1 MRLVETCADR
11 GADHIVAAG
20 DDCDRCAEAERA
32 LHGRGKLADDRS
44 GRDGGGELLARERD
58 AAEQIVRP
66 VALAEVEQHGA
77 GGFGLAGRGR
87 KAEPLDEEILVG
99 CPARRGGENVRFVLL
114 NPENFGKAAD
124 IQRRHS
130 APVEERLTAV
140 GVGEAANLVA
150 AARVKINDGAA
161 HRSSVAVDR
170 DDDVADCGD
179 GQRADRL
186 RSVVVRFADDGA
198 DRLPD

>member
-1 MRLVETCADR
+1 M
-11 GADHIVAAG
+11 
-20 DDCDRCAEAERA
+20 
-32 LHGRGKLADDRS
+32 
-44 GRDGGGELLARERD
+44 
-58 AAEQIVRP
+58 
-66 VALAEVEQHGA
+66 
-77 GGFGLAGRGR
+77 
-87 KAEPLDEEILVG
+87 DEEILVG
-99 CPARRGGENVRFVLL
+99 CPARRGCENVRFVLL

-130 APVEERLTAV
+130 APVEERLMAV
-140 GVGEAANLVA
+140 GIGEAANLVA

-186 RSVVVRFADDGA
+186 RRVVVRFADDGA
-198 DRLPD
+198 DRLPDQLSVQLQQPLAGEVHRVFPIGLRRDLRALVEYDGLAAGGAHVDAHKPHSVPLLSS